1 MSVLLQY
8 LAGGKDPSHVNN
20 LQEDFAG
27 RLNQMLAASEGRITI
42 NSGYRSEERQAELF
56 AAAIQKYGSEA
67 AARKWVAPPGK
78 SNHNFGLAAD
88 LGYSGDG
95 EQWAHKNAANF
106 GLHFRMSHEPW
117 HIEMLNGQPTA
128 VGDATGLPLDAAG
141 APSGRG
147 PPPPPGSF
155 AEALSGRGAP
165 PPPASFAEALFGRQS
180 GGNAQTATPMQA
192 APRPTL
198 PGNMVGQDP
207 SKMAALLEQLQ
218 AATSKANIFG

>member
-27 RLNQMLAASEGRITI
+27 RLNQMIAASEGRITI

-56 AAAIQKYGSEA
+56 AAAVQKYGSEA

-78 SNHNFGLAAD
+78 SNHNHGLAAD

-106 GLHFRMSHEPW
+106 GLNFRMSHEPW

-128 VGDATGLPLDAAG
+128 VADATGQPLDAAG
-141 APSGRG
+141 APSDRG
-147 PPPPPGSF
+147 P
-155 AEALSGRGAP
+155 P
-165 PPPASFAEALFGRQS
+165 PPPASFAEALFGGQS

-192 APRPTL
+192 APRPDL
-198 PGNMVGQDP
+198 PGNMRGQDP

-218 AATSKANIFG
+218 SATSKANIFG